1 MTAVSMSGFGYT
13 TPRSHLKLTKRGRAV
28 FTTLAAVP
36 LVIAAFI
43 FALNGGGASATFETA
58 QPGVEYTYVSV
69 VAGQSSME
77 PGGRNRTDG
86 RSARCCHRHPRVQRN
101 VLRRPRAR
109 PAPRAAAAVR
119 GLGRGANRPALQ
131 QAGALIR

>member
-36 LVIAAFI
+36 LVIAAFL

-69 VAGQSSME
+69 VAGQSLWSLAGEIAPTADPRDVVIGILEFNGMSSADLV
-77 PGGRNRTDG
+77 PG
-86 RSARCCHRHPRVQRN
+86 QR
-101 VLRRPRAR
+101 L
-109 PAPRAAAAVR
+109 
-119 GLGRGANRPALQ
+119 ALPPQ
-131 QAGALIR
+131 YAG